1 MNWGKGIILGM
12 IVFMGFIISLVVF
25 MIRSSDDNYDKD
37 YYEKGI
43 NYNQEFKEK
52 QQVLKD
58 SIIPQLN
65 LSNQVLD
72 IKFKQA
78 EKGIIYLKRPSNG
91 NLDRQLNFVGK
102 KVYIPLNK
110 LKKGHWQIVINWYW
124 HQKKYYYESK
134 FFVE

>member
-43 NYNQEFKEK
+43 NYNLEFKEK
-52 QQVLKD
+52 QQVIED

>member
-52 QQVLKD
+52 QQVIED

-102 KVYIPLNK
+102 QVYIPLNK
-110 LKKGHWQIVINWYW
+110 LKKGHWQIVINWHW